1 MIRFGSL
8 VMEGRDIGTVVFP
21 RAEKKFYLDA
31 SPEERARR
39 RHAELTPSGE
49 AADVSGVM
57 SSLQSRDR
65 KDSGRTTAPLRIA
78 GDAQVVD
85 TTGLTIDQVVAE
97 IAKRARD

>member
-1 MIRFGSL
+1 
-8 VMEGRDIGTVVFP
+8 
-21 RAEKKFYLDA
+21 
-31 SPEERARR
+31 
-39 RHAELTPSGE
+39 
-49 AADVSGVM
+49 M